1 MFKLDIKKRG
11 VESSS
16 ALRDR
21 GEIPAVYYGRKEK
34 TTPISVSRTEFIKIW
49 KKAGESS
56 IVSLSDGPE
65 THDSLIKDVDV
76 DPVTGV
82 ARHADFYVIEK
93 GKKLEVDIPINYLGI
108 SPAVKDLGGILIKVM
123 HELKIEAEPKD
134 LPHNIDLDISVL
146 TNFDDQILAKD
157 VKLPQGVELVTGPD
171 EVVALISKPVEE
183 KVEEAPVDLSQ
194 IEISEKKGKEE
205 KEGEPGSDAEQ
216 VSSDKK

>member
-123 HELKIEAEPKD
+123 HELKIEAE
-134 LPHNIDLDISVL
+134 
-146 TNFDDQILAKD
+146 AKD